1 MAKVLTENQRLLT
14 RYLAAV
20 GCPKSDII
28 HISLTL
34 WEEDEVLEMLEFCA
48 SNPDARP
55 AQLLRACSEIS
66 SKGLKSPE
74 E

>member
-1 MAKVLTENQRLLT
+1 MSKIISENQRLLT

-20 GCPKSDII
+20 GCPKSNII

-48 SNPDARP
+48 RNPDASP
-55 AQLLRACSEIS
+55 AQLLKVCSEIS
-66 SKGLKSPE
+66 SKGPKSPE